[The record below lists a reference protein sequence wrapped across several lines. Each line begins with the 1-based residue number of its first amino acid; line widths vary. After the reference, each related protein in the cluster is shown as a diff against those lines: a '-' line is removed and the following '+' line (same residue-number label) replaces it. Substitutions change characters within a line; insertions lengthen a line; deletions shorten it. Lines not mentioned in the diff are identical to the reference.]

1 MIGLQTA
8 MGAAPKL
15 PMPTKSSSTDDIEKY
30 NEEARAIYTASMA
43 QCVNCGR
50 RFEAERL
57 EVHLRSCKP
66 KEEKGGRQLP
76 PGMGGEGGAGEP
88 AEGAAKESRKP
99 KMLVCYIC
107 GQVWV
112 GMSRGCG
119 KEWLRGGA
127 RGGWQG
133 RGRVGRSVG

>member
-1 MIGLQTA
+1 MASKLLSSSHHRRRKLT
-8 MGAAPKL
+8 PPSL

-107 GQVWV
+107 RQVWV
-112 GMSRGCG
+112 GVVEG
-119 KEWLRGGA
+119 L
-127 RGGWQG
+127 
-133 RGRVGRSVG
+133 